1 MSKPRLMFYQDGRHA
16 LIYTYEPPM
25 QKQEYE
31 QAIDELLG
39 TPVDTLVFCLGE
51 GRTMLHDTKAGEF
64 WGHNVDKWPHE
75 TFRRVHQNAKRLIEE
90 GNDPLMVI
98 CERSRSEGL
107 LIYPSLNVQW
117 DSAERGGE
125 DTVWVRVSDF
135 RFDNK
140 QFEIGA
146 GGGVDP
152 NFPGFGCFD
161 FKHKEV
167 RDERFAIIEET
178 VNNYPVDG
186 FEVNLNNFPWYF
198 HPDEV
203 DAGLGIMTEWIARVY
218 EAVKKSGPDRELTV
232 RVANGIEICES
243 VGLDLREWTRQGIVD
258 VLIAQDEASQ
268 GGAGG
273 RGPSRV
279 NQMADFR
286 PLVEAADGSSTRV
299 FAAIQSELGTGSDSA
314 PIEMTRATACN
325 YWDQGIDGLFLDR
338 GWFVGWPYGA
348 SFYETLRELPHPQL
362 MIQKDKAYHVLTGP
376 RRADEDIGLESPAKL
391 PATLEVGKPAVA
403 DFTISDDLPRW
414 DSVGRVHDVLLRV
427 GMRGSTELDRFS
439 FKLNGKELPEGS
451 MRTINMMYRMSIPR
465 NRRVGGYWFV
475 FRPDRDYWPVKGG
488 NSLEVTLLE
497 RDPDVTPDV
506 SIEHVELETKYLMG
520 KNFYHGEVDPDLGS
534 FRYA

>member
-1 MSKPRLMFYQDGRHA
+1 MSKPRLMFHQDGRHA

-25 QKQEYE
+25 QKEEYE

-51 GRTMLHDTKAGEF
+51 GRTMLHDTKVGEF

-75 TFRRVHQNAKRLIEE
+75 MFRRAHQNAKRLIEE

-98 CERSRSEGL
+98 CERSRAEGL

-152 NFPGFGCFD
+152 DFPGFGCFD
-161 FKHKEV
+161 FKHEEV

-186 FEVNLNNFPWYF
+186 FEVNLNNLPFYF

-218 EAVKKSGPDRELTV
+218 EAVKKSGPDRELSV
-232 RVANGIEICES
+232 RVPNSIEGCKS
-243 VGLDLREWTRQGIVD
+243 VGLDLVEWIKQGTVD
-258 VLIAQDEASQ
+258 VLVAQDHSY
-268 GGAGG
+268 
-273 RGPSRV
+273 RV
-279 NQMADFR
+279 NPMADFR
-286 PLVEAADGSSTRV
+286 PLVGAADGTSTRV
-299 FAAIQSELGTGSDSA
+299 FASIQSVVGRETSGLDSA

-338 GWFVGWPYGA
+338 GWFVDWPYGA

-362 MIQKDKAYHVLTGP
+362 MTQKDKTYHVLTGP
-376 RRADEDIGLESPAKL
+376 GRVDVSGRQAPTKL
-391 PATLEVGKPAVA
+391 PVTLEVGKPAVV
-403 DFTISDDLPRW
+403 DFTISDDLLRW
-414 DSVGRVHDVLLRV
+414 DRVGRVHDVLLRV
-427 GMRGSTELDRFS
+427 GMGGSTELDRFS

-465 NRRVGGYWFV
+465 NRRVGGYWFI
-475 FRPDRDYWPVKGG
+475 FRPDRDYWPVKGK
-488 NSLEVTLLE
+488 NILEVTLLE

-520 KNFYHGEVDPDLGS
+520 KNYYHGRVDPDLGS